1 MSLILASASP
11 TRAELLRRAGVAFE
25 VRPAAVDEEAVR
37 AGLAAA
43 AAPPGAVALALAEA
57 KAREVADGAP
67 GALVLG
73 CDQILAIDGAILGKP
88 ADADAART
96 QLLRLR
102 GRSHRLCSAAVLYD
116 RARPVWRHVGEAR
129 LTMRSFTDAWLDGYL
144 ARNGAAATASVGGY
158 RIEEEGVR
166 LFDAIEGDHFVV
178 LGLPLLEV
186 LGALV
191 ARGALAG

>member
-25 VRPAAVDEEAVR
+25 VRPAAVDEVAVR

-43 AAPPGAVALALAEA
+43 TAPPGAVALALAEA

>member
-11 TRAELLRRAGVAFE
+11 TRAALLRRAGVAFD
-25 VRPAAVDEEAVR
+25 VRPAAVDEAALR

-43 AAPPGAVALALAEA
+43 AAPPAAVALTLAEA
-57 KAREVADGAP
+57 KAREVAEGAP

-73 CDQILAIDGAILGKP
+73 CDQILEVDGEVLGKP

-102 GRSHRLCSAAVLYD
+102 GRSHRLWSAAVLYD

-166 LFDAIEGDHFVV
+166 LFDAIEGDHFVI